1 MGFPGGPQSQERVFD
16 MLTRATDNGAARQ
29 WCSGERCQHRD
40 LRYIGKP
47 RVGYS
52 ATKAAI
58 IQLMKTTAV
67 IYAAKGVRSN
77 TVVSGLM
84 VPPYTICI
92 VSRYADSQ
100 AERYMEMR
108 HVQVPMGKMGEAWDV
123 VSVVKLRG
131 DVEEI
136 GKNID
141 VYVQHRWNKISAL
154 KFTVFLGDRQE
165 LCV

>member
-123 VSVVKLRG
+123 VS
-131 DVEEI
+131 
-136 GKNID
+136 
-141 VYVQHRWNKISAL
+141 AT
-154 KFTVFLGDRQE
+154 FFLVSDEAQYITGQE
-165 LCV
+165 LIVDGGITSSTGGPNW